1 MRLAGKTCCFCRVS
15 LPPPYPGKERACAK
29 CEEQKTVRHVY
40 MRFEK
45 CMGWRV
51 TFRDLADPS
60 KQFREITFADS
71 GKIDA
76 LIARTLTRMVLEDR
90 QAFEH
95 GIRSG
100 LGAVNLM
107 LTKDQ
112 YLRLLR

>member
-1 MRLAGKTCCFCRVS
+1 
-15 LPPPYPGKERACAK
+15 
-29 CEEQKTVRHVY
+29 
-40 MRFEK
+40 MRFEQ

-60 KQFREITFADS
+60 KQFRKITFADP

-76 LIARTLTRMVLEDR
+76 LIARTPTRMILEDR

-100 LGAVNLM
+100 FGAVNLM
-107 LTKDQ
+107 LTPDQ
-112 YLRLLR
+112 YLKLLR